1 MWDDYFCLQE
11 TKQGK
16 CPLNNYPKVHL
27 FCKTQ
32 VTWLRVRCS
41 SGYLDKPCPSAPT
54 MFHSIEGKQRSPGSP
69 HTIPLLFL
77 TATCHQN
84 SCLNLPLTSKWAA
97 MLANLRFPCP
107 PSFPWPLSDAPHN
120 HLSPQRSYPCLL
132 HEPPVLCDD
141 IQPVLE
147 IEAQS
152 PKCLFHI
159 TMLCLI
165 CPSILPQKSQNIL
178 FHYWHTHE
186 LIFLYPGMSH
196 HIATSRKKYRI
207 WLCSFPIFQCNK

>member
-1 MWDDYFCLQE
+1 MSSKQLPQGPLVLRDAGYMAEGEVFIWVIRQAMPVSTHDVPQHWRK
-11 TKQGK
+11 TKV
-16 CPLNNYPKVHL
+16 PWTPN
-27 FCKTQ
+27 T
-32 VTWLRVRCS
+32 S
-41 SGYLDKPCPSAPT
+41 
-54 MFHSIEGKQRSPGSP
+54 
-69 HTIPLLFL
+69 PLLFL
-77 TATCHQN
+77 TATGHQN

-120 HLSPQRSYPCLL
+120 HLSPPQRWYPCLL
-132 HEPPVLCDD
+132 REPPVLCGD

-147 IEAQS
+147 MEAQS

-186 LIFLYPGMSH
+186 FIFSLSWNETPYCYFMEKIQNMALFLSH
-196 HIATSRKKYRI
+196 FSM
-207 WLCSFPIFQCNK
+207 Q